1 MSFDDQMHEITGPVV
16 SVDDDEFHID
26 RNPVNPSAPLTLRI
40 PTSQSVSGPNQNGSH
55 NLHPSPL
62 KSPSSRKQGMMTHQI
77 VSGGDEHRVLTTPS
91 GHVVHQ
97 QSGLKRRNQHPKF
110 SSIVNEYV
118 GACLEDNC
126 NIGGYNLFSKLNI
139 TNLSEKRI
147 YNLQFKTRAL
157 VFIFE
162 IPIIPKK
169 TKIMISNLLV
179 IHLIKF

>member
-16 SVDDDEFHID
+16 SVDDDEFHLD
-26 RNPVNPSAPLTLRI
+26 RNPVNPTAPLTLRI
-40 PTSQSVSGPNQNGSH
+40 PTSSQSSHQNGSH

-62 KSPSSRKQGMMTHQI
+62 KSPSSRKQGMLTHQI

-97 QSGLKRRNQHPKF
+97 QSGLKRRSQHPKF

-126 NIGGYNLFSKLNI
+126 NIGGYTVKYTFSK
-139 TNLSEKRI
+139 
-147 YNLQFKTRAL
+147 
-157 VFIFE
+157 
-162 IPIIPKK
+162 
-169 TKIMISNLLV
+169 
-179 IHLIKF
+179 